1 MRTNE
6 TNQKITNGQ
15 EEFIMKPYVDWC
27 FKELM
32 RNPKTRQGFIAV
44 LLKVPPEEI
53 GETILL
59 KNELS
64 RRSEEEKQGILDV
77 HVLLRNGIQI
87 DMEMQVAYVDYWDE
101 RQMFYLC
108 KMFADQLK
116 RVLRQVVYGDALHK
130 NPPFGLIYRM
140 FHFHYSITGGEKNP
154 LLCNSNQ

>member
-108 KMFADQLK
+108 
-116 RVLRQVVYGDALHK
+116 
-130 NPPFGLIYRM
+130 
-140 FHFHYSITGGEKNP
+140 
-154 LLCNSNQ
+154 

>member
-1 MRTNE
+1 MRTSE
-6 TNQKITNGQ
+6 TNQTASNGQ

-44 LLKVPPEEI
+44 LLNVTPEEI

-101 RQMFYLC
+101 RQLFYLS

-116 RVLRQVVYGDALHK
+116 KGESYEKLQKCIQVGILNFTYFPDDDISYPCDQFSG
-130 NPPFGLIYRM
+130 
-140 FHFHYSITGGEKNP
+140 
-154 LLCNSNQ
+154 